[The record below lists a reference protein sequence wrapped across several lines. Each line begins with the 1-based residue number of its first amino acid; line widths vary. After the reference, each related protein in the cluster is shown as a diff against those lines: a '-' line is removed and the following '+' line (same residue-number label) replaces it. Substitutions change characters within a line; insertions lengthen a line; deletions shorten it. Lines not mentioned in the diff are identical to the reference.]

1 MSLLRKT
8 FGGLKFFIDRPK
20 GTVKEW
26 PQPDGTVRRFEYPC
40 DYGLFQGGLLGEDEE
55 GLDAFVGDDPNGHLE
70 SFQKLRR
77 EGSKLVPD
85 ETKFLL
91 GVTDAER
98 ETIYR
103 LYGLEVNA
111 RRVYDNVDQLGEALK
126 KFEPKRKRVM
136 KKTAYTLAEL
146 GIVSSLVGAGTG
158 ALSDPAHRGRNA
170 LIGALTAPL
179 AATAGL
185 VGGEEALPYGHLG
198 NIGAVS
204 GMLAPAAIMRAMRE
218 RPEEK
223 SAAYL
228 YGVKLAGI
236 AEAFTALG
244 RFPSS
249 FQGSDHTEAEIL
261 KAQTETPALFAT
273 QPNLKAMQMASDP
286 YGMGMMGGGMGGGMA
301 PPVHHRH
308 RHHR

>member
-1 MSLLRKT
+1 VKTKT
-8 FGGLKFFIDRPK
+8 FGPFAFKIDRPK
-20 GTVKEW
+20 GFTKEW
-26 PQPDGTVRRFEYPC
+26 PGGKTFTYPC
-40 DYGLFQGGLLGEDEE
+40 DYGYFPRLMGEDEE
-55 GLDAFVGDDPNGHLE
+55 GLDVFVGDDPNGHLE

-98 ETIYR
+98 EAIYR

-126 KFEPKRKRVM
+126 RFEPK
-136 KKTAYTLAEL
+136 KK
-146 GIVSSLVGAGTG
+146 
-158 ALSDPAHRGRNA
+158 
-170 LIGALTAPL
+170 
-179 AATAGL
+179 
-185 VGGEEALPYGHLG
+185 
-198 NIGAVS
+198 
-204 GMLAPAAIMRAMRE
+204 RAM
-218 RPEEK
+218 K

>member
-1 MSLLRKT
+1 MKTKT
-8 FGGLKFFIDRPK
+8 FGPFTFKIDRPK
-20 GTVKEW
+20 GFTKEW
-26 PQPDGTVRRFEYPC
+26 PGGKTFTYPC
-40 DYGLFQGGLLGEDEE
+40 DYGYFPRLMGEDEE

-70 SFQKLRR
+70 SFQKLKRTDNGR
-77 EGSKLVPD
+77 LVPD

-126 KFEPKRKRVM
+126 RFEPKKRAM
-136 KKTAYTLAEL
+136 KKTAYTAREL
-146 GIVSSLVGAGTG
+146 LIASSVLGAGSG
-158 ALSDPAHRGRNA
+158 ALSDPEHRWRNA
-170 LIGALTAPL
+170 A
-179 AATAGL
+179 
-185 VGGEEALPYGHLG
+185 
-198 NIGAVS
+198 IGAVS
-204 GMLAPAAIMRAMRE
+204 APALAFASVLPSDGTLNPLTAAAPFVPAAIMRAMRD

-228 YGVKLAGI
+228 YGVKLADI
-236 AEAFTALG
+236 TSAFTTLG
-244 RFPSS
+244 RFPYA
-249 FQGSDHTEAEIL
+249 FQGQDHTEADIL

-308 RHHR
+308 RRHHH